1 MAFNSNNQPPTYKKN
16 RKGRPNRVTQE
27 AQALAQE
34 LGINPFKILLYF
46 AAGDWKAL
54 GYESGTVTMYTAKG
68 EPYEVDLLEPG
79 HRLQGAKEAVQYL
92 LPKRRAVEFNV
103 SDIDDHE
110 FTKEVERRLSLVP
123 KTVNE

>member
-1 MAFNSNNQPPTYKKN
+1 MAFKPGDPRPPKAGRKKGTPG
-16 RKGRPNRVTQE
+16 KVTQE
-27 AQALAQE
+27 AQQLAKD
-34 LGINPFKILLYF
+34 LGIDPFKVLLYF
-46 AAGDWKAL
+46 TAGDWKAL
-54 GYESGTVTMYTAKG
+54 GYTSPTMTMYSAKG
-68 EPYEVDLLEPG
+68 EPYEVDILTPN
-79 HRLQGAKEAVQYL
+79 HRLLAAKEAVQYL